1 MTEDSTSITERFK
14 LGANIGPCWLK
25 TDQSLW
31 PLISENFQAITPDHA
46 FTVKRCFLER
56 DEPDF
61 EITDWLCEKIKD
73 SGLELHGHCL
83 LHGGF
88 TLGRWR
94 NLGCL
99 EFEATLKR
107 AIQSICDR
115 YRGIVAEWEFLG
127 EVVSPLG
134 GLTNTFLKRMIG
146 PDFPVKIFRWI
157 REVDP
162 EVRLNYTDY
171 GLESLD
177 KLDSVLRFLK
187 YLSMEGCKLNGVG
200 IQYHHNTKGAIN
212 RAGLKRAIKSIQMLS
227 LSSKISELTV
237 WRDLAS
243 LGDLAE
249 NIQAH
254 CYEKSIELAIETKC
268 ESATFWSPFDDYAW
282 KSSDRHP
289 GLWGF
294 DYEETESLKRIK
306 KIMKRIDQSP
316 SSVA

>member
-1 MTEDSTSITERFK
+1 MTESPTKRFK
-14 LGANIGPCWLK
+14 LDANIAPCYLK
-25 TDQSLW
+25 TDRALW
-31 PLISENFQAITPDHA
+31 PLVSENFQAITPDHA
-46 FTVKRCFLER
+46 FTVKRCFVHG

-88 TLGRWR
+88 ALGRWTE
-94 NLGCL
+94 LGCL

-115 YRGIVAEWEFLG
+115 YRGIVTEWEFLG

-134 GLTNTFLKRMIG
+134 GLTNTFLKRMLG
-146 PDFPVKIFRWI
+146 LDFPVKIFRWI

-162 EVRLNYTDY
+162 DVPLYYTDY
-171 GLESLD
+171 GLESAD
-177 KLDSVLRFLK
+177 KLESVLRFCQ
-187 YLSMEGCKLNGVG
+187 YLTMEGCNLSGVA

-212 RAGLKRAIKSIQMLS
+212 RLGLKKAIRSIQMLF
-227 LSSKISELTV
+227 LKAKISELTI
-237 WRDLAS
+237 WRDLAT

-254 CYEKSIELAIETKC
+254 CYEKSLELAIETKC
-268 ESATFWSPFDDYAW
+268 ESVTFWSPFDAYCW
-282 KSSDRHP
+282 KASDRHP

-294 DYEETESLKRIK
+294 NYEETESLKRIK
-306 KIMKRIDQSP
+306 KVMKKLDQSP
-316 SSVA
+316 SPDA